1 MHLIRHAALLGALVV
16 VTPAYPT
23 SKPAPATPAQ
33 QELANMVQ
41 TRGAE
46 LSSIDINRIVA
57 RAGERH
63 RDIQVMT
70 THGPVYFGWPSN
82 VTPVEFV
89 IDVREG
95 GAFTV
100 RVSGYTEANN
110 ARYAAA
116 INAVLAEAIRQVQA
130 NNAWATRP
138 RS

>member
-1 MHLIRHAALLGALVV
+1 MRLIHHAALLSALLV
-16 VTPAYPT
+16 
-23 SKPAPATPAQ
+23 ATPAFPASTPAPVPPGEQ
-33 QELANMVQ
+33 ALATLV
-41 TRGAE
+41 TPRGAE

-57 RAGERH
+57 RTGQRH

-89 IDVREG
+89 IDVGEG
-95 GAFTV
+95 GALKM
-100 RVSGYTEANN
+100 RVSGYTEGNN

-116 INAVLAEAIRQVQA
+116 IDAVLQEAVRQVRA
-130 NNAWATRP
+130 NNAWTTRP